1 MSVNQWLYVQL
12 QTIQSLFYGPQ
23 FHYWLEELKEK
34 VDKIV
39 FYVYIYRTTG
49 KGSLQSCGLS
59 PWRIFEEM
67 FYIYQVRSISF

>member
-1 MSVNQWLYVQL
+1 M
-12 QTIQSLFYGPQ
+12 TICATGNNLVLIYGPQ

-39 FYVYIYRTTG
+39 LYVCMYYRTTG
-49 KGSLQSCGLS
+49 KGSLQSHRLS

-67 FYIYQVRSISF
+67 LYIYQIRSVSF